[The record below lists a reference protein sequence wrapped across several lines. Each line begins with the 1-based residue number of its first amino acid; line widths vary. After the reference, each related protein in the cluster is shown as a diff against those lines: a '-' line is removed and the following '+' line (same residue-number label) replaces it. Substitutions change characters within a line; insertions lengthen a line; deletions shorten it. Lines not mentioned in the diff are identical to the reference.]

1 MRDKWNM
8 WELTRRSSILAVA
21 GLGLSMTLGGAW
33 AQAPKPEATFE
44 SVPVTAADRVLGRA
58 GAPVTIVEYA
68 SFTCPH
74 CAHFHADVL
83 PGLKKDYIDTGKAR
97 LVYRDFPLDRYA
109 MAASVVARCA
119 ARDRYFGIVDLLFR
133 EQPRWSGAK
142 NPMAALTGL
151 AMLAGISKKKLEA
164 CFKDEELQRA
174 VLQERLTGSQKFKVS
189 STPTVIV
196 NGAKYGGDLTLEQ
209 ARAVIDKI
217 LSGS

>member
-1 MRDKWNM
+1 M
-8 WELTRRSSILAVA
+8 WDLTRPASVLAVA
-21 GLGLSMTLGGAW
+21 GLGLWMTVGAAV
-33 AQAPKPEATFE
+33 AQAPKPETTFE
-44 SVPVTAADRVLGRA
+44 SVPVTATDKVLGRA

-74 CAHFHADVL
+74 CAHFHADIL
-83 PGLKKDYIDTGKAR
+83 PQLKKTYIDTGKAR

-109 MAASVVARCA
+109 LAASVVARCA
-119 ARDRYFGIVDLLFR
+119 ARDRYFGMVDLLYR

-164 CFKDEELQRA
+164 CFKDEGLQKA
-174 VLQERLTGSQKFKVS
+174 VLQQRLTASQKFNVT
-189 STPTVIV
+189 STPTLII